1 MGRCLWEL
9 QLWET
14 PAQGRGWGPP
24 NASQGRPGVLGAAHG
39 PPSPAEPQCPR
50 CSSSPSSCPLVPA
63 GRPRQRGERE
73 VRGAGPWHFWPHP
86 QMGNFSLLHQFCLNL
101 KRRWQHP
108 PPVPGT
114 PGVRPAGTPS
124 AELAPHSLHPGI
136 CPPFP
141 LPRDGGHRVGEIRNP
156 PPCSRSGQG
165 AALLPGSPVGRI
177 RPPGTTGGA
186 EPEAQRPPRFP
197 ELKRDRKRS
206 IASSRPLQ
214 TGTGSSERRRGAGYS
229 HPGGTFSVP
238 G

>member
-9 QLWET
+9 QFWET

-101 KRRWQHP
+101 KRRWRHP
-108 PPVPGT
+108 PPSPARLGSVPQ
-114 PGVRPAGTPS
+114 
-124 AELAPHSLHPGI
+124 
-136 CPPFP
+136 
-141 LPRDGGHRVGEIRNP
+141 GHRARSWHRIPCTRGFVPRSLCQGMGGTGWEKYEILP
-156 PPCSRSGQG
+156 PAPAPGRAQRCSLAAPWAGSGRRGPRGGLSPKRSGH
-165 AALLPGSPVGRI
+165 PGSP
-177 RPPGTTGGA
+177 
-186 EPEAQRPPRFP
+186 
-197 ELKRDRKRS
+197 S
-206 IASSRPLQ
+206 
-214 TGTGSSERRRGAGYS
+214 
-229 HPGGTFSVP
+229 
-238 G
+238 